1 MLQNIVDFKAKSFLS
16 EQNTSTIA
24 YEVKAVRAM
33 WDPSLSI
40 PGTNRRGGWRCP
52 TGTRYGGQITDR
64 FGRSCGWGVARRIAN
79 QISDIGQRLEN
90 VDDARRGRRIAR
102 RERRILARLNPE
114 GGGAG
119 RLEQGLRGVADRL
132 DGGGTPSPRG
142 ARRRT
147 VVARPPSVD
156 TPEAP
161 RELTPAPR
169 PQRRRSAP
177 NVRDSE
183 QRRMDR
189 EIEQPG
195 APRTGEAPARPARRR
210 QPARPRGEGNLRE
223 SEQRRMQREIEQP
236 GAPRT
241 GEAPARRRRR
251 AVVEATKKPKA
262 PTRQAGETDPL
273 AVAERDLNEARDMLQ
288 MMRQNSAAPQ
298 GIRRQREKIVKLEEE
313 VRRLQPPRTVVEPKV
328 VKPRR
333 PRANPDRNDIGAL
346 LDAESEERRNAQ
358 PKRRKPQPGN
368 SDNAARSEELRQN
381 RVAMEQAVLADA
393 KKRQRE
399 REIGQE
405 VDLDEILQMNKP
417 QRFSQYMNLVLR
429 EQRLALI
436 NDSENYPSGRE
447 RLQAKSREA
456 RSRIRDVDARLEKIE
471 NAIDDKKLSL
481 NDYINVGN
489 ERLTIS
495 DLKMRMFDHREGWQE
510 VLDQVGSGSPPFST
524 FAPEPLGVPLL
535 ENDAFDNFV
544 RGWIPAIGDDLDA
557 EEREVMRAQWD
568 AEEEPINDVRRF
580 FRRRILDGDF
590 GEPEDLR
597 ERIAVNLQE
606 IREAQSRMDGDVE
619 LIQDGAATGQRRADA
634 LNRIVV
640 NAQDRRRRVL
650 ENEFFEQALQNVAS
664 ESSPKPKTK
673 PKTPSTPTPIPTPT
687 PTPTGDASAPKKPNG
702 ADRAPTEIA
711 YKPLEFKPAFEPDK
725 NREIEEKLLAI
736 NNAPEL
742 AAMIAELDKL
752 KFNHGAEQQG
762 RLNDHHDALDKALNA
777 IAGGKSVDEAI
788 EDYLD
793 DQDGTVQANVKI
805 ANRQAR
811 YDEEWRLF
819 QQTGS
824 NIRQLDQANKLLV
837 REKVSL
843 ELRKRFEKDL
853 KSALARKEQGFVINE
868 NDSNLGKITPDA
880 VKAKI
885 EADIDKA
892 ISKRGKK
899 LEKYLDERYPAGGP
913 QPKFKGMTPAKWAS
927 LSASEKE
934 SYIREA
940 YSHPVIKGA
949 NGKLYK
955 VSVTSYSVDNGK
967 INLQTSFDEIDANG
981 RVLRFGIAVSS
992 RTIYPGDAKKVYQ
1005 NSFFIRSDVD
1015 KAADLATIYNQTAFT
1030 YLKAIGI
1037 QTAEVGPAEDGKYVW
1052 ARVGFKE
1059 RLGGMNSTHYQ
1070 RFEEALKF
1078 YKNFGPG
1085 GLISSDEQYIR
1096 VKKFIESGRA
1106 GRKYSH
1112 QDAIFLIDDGNIADK
1127 ARREYIKHWFV
1138 GNAPLSGAVLSFGE
1152 QKIGARVR

>member
-102 RERRILARLNPE
+102 RERRILARLNPQ
-114 GGGAG
+114 GGQAG
-119 RLEQGLRGVADRL
+119 RLERGLRGVAERL
-132 DGGGTPSPRG
+132 DGGDTPSPRG

-169 PQRRRSAP
+169 PQRRRRAP

-313 VRRLQPPRTVVEPKV
+313 VRRLKPPRSVVEPKV

-333 PRANPDRNDIGAL
+333 PRANVDRNDIGAL

-393 KKRQRE
+393 KKRQRAQKFGRKVDVDKILKNANSREYVNYLEE
-399 REIGQE
+399 R
-405 VDLDEILQMNKP
+405 VFK
-417 QRFSQYMNLVLR
+417 
-429 EQRLALI
+429 EQRLQVI
-436 NDSENYPSGRE
+436 NNSENFPSGSEAMRDKL
-447 RLQAKSREA
+447 RQAKQ
-456 RSRIRDVDARLEKIE
+456 RIDAANVRIEKLQQ
-471 NAIDDKKLSL
+471 AIDDGKLND
-481 NDYINVGN
+481 NDYIEIDGMVFNM
-489 ERLTIS
+489 ERMKTLIA
-495 DLKMRMFDHREGWQE
+495 DHRDGWRE
-510 VLDQVGSGSPPFST
+510 VADALESRPSINPNN
-524 FAPEPLGVPLL
+524 APAPLGVPLL
-535 ENDAFDNFV
+535 ENNAFDNFIQ
-544 RGWIPAIGDDLDA
+544 GQIPKGIDA
-557 EEREVMRAQWD
+557 EELEAMRAQWD
-568 AEEEPINDVRRF
+568 AEEQPVDQVRRF
-580 FRRRILDGDF
+580 FRRRIVDGDL
-590 GEPEDLR
+590 GDPADLR

-606 IREAQSRMDGDVE
+606 IREAQSRMDGDVD
-619 LIQDGAATGQRRADA
+619 LIMDGAAVGQLRADA

-640 NAQDRRRRVL
+640 NGQDKRRRVL
-650 ENEFFEQALQNVAS
+650 ENEIMEQALQNVAS

-673 PKTPSTPTPIPTPT
+673 PKTPSTPTPTPIPA
-687 PTPTGDASAPKKPNG
+687 GEASAPKKPNG

-711 YKPLEFKPAFEPDK
+711 YKPLEFKPAFEADK
-725 NREIEEKLLAI
+725 NREIEEKLLAVR
-736 NNAPEL
+736 NAPEL
-742 AAMIAELDKL
+742 AAMIAEIDKL
-752 KFNHGAEQQG
+752 KFNHGAEQQA

-777 IAGGKSVDEAI
+777 IAGGQSVDDAI

-793 DQDGTVQANVKI
+793 NQDGTVQANAKI
-805 ANRQAR
+805 ASRQAR

-843 ELRKRFEKDL
+843 ELRQRFEKDL
-853 KSALARKEQGFVINE
+853 KNALARKEQGFVINE

-899 LEKYLDERYPAGGP
+899 LEKYLKERYPEGGP

-927 LSASEKE
+927 LTAAEKE

-940 YSHPVIKGA
+940 YSHPVIRGA

-955 VSVTSYSVDNGK
+955 VSVTSYTVDNGK
-967 INLQTSFDEIDANG
+967 ISLQTSFDEIDANG
-981 RVLRFGIAVSS
+981 RVLRFGIAGSS
-992 RTIYPGDAKKVYQ
+992 RTIYPGDPKKVYQ
-1005 NSFFIRSDVD
+1005 ATFFIRSDVD

-1037 QTAEVGPAEDGKYVW
+1037 KTAEVGPAEDGKYVW

-1059 RLGGMNSTHYQ
+1059 RLGGMNSTHYR

-1138 GNAPLSGAVLSFGE
+1138 GNAPLSGAVLSFSE

>member
-102 RERRILARLNPE
+102 RERRILARLNPQ
-114 GGGAG
+114 GGQAG
-119 RLEQGLRGVADRL
+119 RLERGLRGVAERL
-132 DGGGTPSPRG
+132 DGGDTPSPRG

-169 PQRRRSAP
+169 PQRRRRAP

-313 VRRLQPPRTVVEPKV
+313 VRRLKPPRSVVEPKV

-333 PRANPDRNDIGAL
+333 PRANVDRNDIGAL

-393 KKRQRE
+393 KKRQRAQKFGRKVDVDKILKNANSREYVNYLEE
-399 REIGQE
+399 R
-405 VDLDEILQMNKP
+405 VFK
-417 QRFSQYMNLVLR
+417 
-429 EQRLALI
+429 EQRLQVI
-436 NDSENYPSGRE
+436 NNSENFPSGSEAMRDKL
-447 RLQAKSREA
+447 RQAKQ
-456 RSRIRDVDARLEKIE
+456 RIDAANVRIEKLQQ
-471 NAIDDKKLSL
+471 ALDDGKLND
-481 NDYINVGN
+481 NDYIEIDGMVFNM
-489 ERLTIS
+489 ERMKTLIA
-495 DLKMRMFDHREGWQE
+495 DHRDGWRE
-510 VLDQVGSGSPPFST
+510 VADALESRPSINPNN
-524 FAPEPLGVPLL
+524 APAPLGVPLL
-535 ENDAFDNFV
+535 ENNAFDNFIQ
-544 RGWIPAIGDDLDA
+544 GQIPKGIDA
-557 EEREVMRAQWD
+557 EELEAMRAQWD
-568 AEEEPINDVRRF
+568 AEEQPVDQVRRF
-580 FRRRILDGDF
+580 FRRRIVDGDL
-590 GEPEDLR
+590 GDPADLR

-606 IREAQSRMDGDVE
+606 IREAQSRMDGDVD
-619 LIQDGAATGQRRADA
+619 LIMDGAAVGQLRADA

-640 NAQDRRRRVL
+640 NGQDKRRRVL
-650 ENEFFEQALQNVAS
+650 ENEIMEQALQNVAS

-673 PKTPSTPTPIPTPT
+673 PKTPSTPTPTPIPA
-687 PTPTGDASAPKKPNG
+687 GEASAPKKPNG

-711 YKPLEFKPAFEPDK
+711 YKPLEFKPAFEADK
-725 NREIEEKLLAI
+725 NREIEEKLLAVR
-736 NNAPEL
+736 NAPEL
-742 AAMIAELDKL
+742 AAMIAEIDKL
-752 KFNHGAEQQG
+752 KFNHGAEQQA

-777 IAGGKSVDEAI
+777 IAGGQSVDDAI

-793 DQDGTVQANVKI
+793 NQDGTVQANAKI
-805 ANRQAR
+805 ASRQAR

-843 ELRKRFEKDL
+843 ELRQRFEKDL
-853 KSALARKEQGFVINE
+853 KNALARKEQGFVINE

-899 LEKYLDERYPAGGP
+899 LEKYLKERYPEGGP

-927 LSASEKE
+927 LTAAEKE

-940 YSHPVIKGA
+940 YSHPVIRGA

-955 VSVTSYSVDNGK
+955 VSVTSYTVDNGK
-967 INLQTSFDEIDANG
+967 ISLQTSFDEIDANG
-981 RVLRFGIAVSS
+981 RVLRFGIAGSS
-992 RTIYPGDAKKVYQ
+992 RTIYPGDPKKVYQ
-1005 NSFFIRSDVD
+1005 ATFFIRSDVD

-1037 QTAEVGPAEDGKYVW
+1037 KTAEVGPAEDGKYVW

-1059 RLGGMNSTHYQ
+1059 RLGGMNSTHYR

-1138 GNAPLSGAVLSFGE
+1138 GNAPLSGAVLSFSE

>member
-24 YEVKAVRAM
+24 YEVKAVRAI

-102 RERRILARLNPE
+102 RERRILARLNPQ

-119 RLEQGLRGVADRL
+119 RLERGLRGVAERL
-132 DGGGTPSPRG
+132 DGGDTPSPRG

-169 PQRRRSAP
+169 PQRRRRAP

-195 APRTGEAPARPARRR
+195 APRTGEAPVRPARRR

-298 GIRRQREKIVKLEEE
+298 AIRRQREKIVKLEEE
-313 VRRLQPPRTVVEPKV
+313 VRRLQPPRSVVEPKV

-333 PRANPDRNDIGAL
+333 PRANADRNDIGAL
-346 LDAESEERRNAQ
+346 LDAESEERRAVAG

-393 KKRQRE
+393 KKRQRAQKLGRKVDVDKILKNANSREYVNYLEE
-399 REIGQE
+399 RVI
-405 VDLDEILQMNKP
+405 K
-417 QRFSQYMNLVLR
+417 
-429 EQRLALI
+429 EQRLEVI
-436 NDSENYPSGRE
+436 NNSENFPSGSEAMRDKL
-447 RLQAKSREA
+447 RQAKQ
-456 RSRIRDVDARLEKIE
+456 RIDAANVRIEKLQQ
-471 NAIDDKKLSL
+471 AIDDGKLND
-481 NDYINVGN
+481 NDYIEIDGVLFNMARVKT
-489 ERLTIS
+489 LIA
-495 DLKMRMFDHREGWQE
+495 DHRDGWQE
-510 VLDQVGSGSPPFST
+510 VADALESRPSINPNN
-524 FAPEPLGVPLL
+524 APAPLGVPLL
-535 ENDAFDNFV
+535 DNNAFDNFIQ
-544 RGWIPAIGDDLDA
+544 GQIPKGIDA
-557 EEREVMRAQWD
+557 QELEAMRAQWD
-568 AEEEPINDVRRF
+568 AEEQPVDQVRRF
-580 FRRRILDGDF
+580 FRRRIVDGDL
-590 GEPEDLR
+590 GDPADLR

-606 IREAQSRMDGDVE
+606 IREAQSRMDGDVD
-619 LIQDGAATGQRRADA
+619 LIMDGAAVGQLRADA

-640 NAQDRRRRVL
+640 NGQDKRRRLL
-650 ENEFFEQALQNVAS
+650 ENQIMEEALQNVAS

-673 PKTPSTPTPIPTPT
+673 PKTPSTPTPTPIPA
-687 PTPTGDASAPKKPNG
+687 GEASAPKKPNG

-711 YKPLEFKPAFEPDK
+711 YKPLEFKPAFEADK
-725 NREIEEKLLAI
+725 NREIEEKLLAVR
-736 NNAPEL
+736 NAPEL
-742 AAMIAELDKL
+742 AAMIAEIDKL
-752 KFNHGAEQQG
+752 KFNHGAEQQA

-777 IAGGKSVDEAI
+777 IAGGQSVDDAI

-793 DQDGTVQANVKI
+793 NQDGTVQANAKI
-805 ANRQAR
+805 ASRQAR

-843 ELRKRFEKDL
+843 ELRQRFEKDL
-853 KSALARKEQGFVINE
+853 KNALARKEQGFVINE

-899 LEKYLDERYPAGGP
+899 LEKYLKERYPEGGP

-927 LSASEKE
+927 LTAAEKE

-940 YSHPVIKGA
+940 YSHPVIRGA

-955 VSVTSYSVDNGK
+955 VSVTSYTVDNGK
-967 INLQTSFDEIDANG
+967 ISLQTSFDEIDANG
-981 RVLRFGIAVSS
+981 RVLRFGIAGSS
-992 RTIYPGDAKKVYQ
+992 RTIYPGDPKKVYQ
-1005 NSFFIRSDVD
+1005 STFFIRSDVD

-1037 QTAEVGPAEDGKYVW
+1037 KTAEVGPAEDGKYVW

-1059 RLGGMNSTHYQ
+1059 RLGGMNSTHYR

-1138 GNAPLSGAVLSFGE
+1138 GNAPLSGAVLSFSE

>member
-1 MLQNIVDFKAKSFLS
+1 
-16 EQNTSTIA
+16 
-24 YEVKAVRAM
+24 
-33 WDPSLSI
+33 
-40 PGTNRRGGWRCP
+40 
-52 TGTRYGGQITDR
+52 
-64 FGRSCGWGVARRIAN
+64 
-79 QISDIGQRLEN
+79 
-90 VDDARRGRRIAR
+90 
-102 RERRILARLNPE
+102 
-114 GGGAG
+114 
-119 RLEQGLRGVADRL
+119 
-132 DGGGTPSPRG
+132 
-142 ARRRT
+142 
-147 VVARPPSVD
+147 
-156 TPEAP
+156 
-161 RELTPAPR
+161 
-169 PQRRRSAP
+169 
-177 NVRDSE
+177 
-183 QRRMDR
+183 
-189 EIEQPG
+189 
-195 APRTGEAPARPARRR
+195 
-210 QPARPRGEGNLRE
+210 
-223 SEQRRMQREIEQP
+223 
-236 GAPRT
+236 
-241 GEAPARRRRR
+241 
-251 AVVEATKKPKA
+251 
-262 PTRQAGETDPL
+262 
-273 AVAERDLNEARDMLQ
+273 
-288 MMRQNSAAPQ
+288 
-298 GIRRQREKIVKLEEE
+298 
-313 VRRLQPPRTVVEPKV
+313 
-328 VKPRR
+328 
-333 PRANPDRNDIGAL
+333 
-346 LDAESEERRNAQ
+346 
-358 PKRRKPQPGN
+358 
-368 SDNAARSEELRQN
+368 
-381 RVAMEQAVLADA
+381 
-393 KKRQRE
+393 
-399 REIGQE
+399 
-405 VDLDEILQMNKP
+405 
-417 QRFSQYMNLVLR
+417 
-429 EQRLALI
+429 
-436 NDSENYPSGRE
+436 
-447 RLQAKSREA
+447 
-456 RSRIRDVDARLEKIE
+456 
-471 NAIDDKKLSL
+471 
-481 NDYINVGN
+481 
-489 ERLTIS
+489 
-495 DLKMRMFDHREGWQE
+495 
-510 VLDQVGSGSPPFST
+510 
-524 FAPEPLGVPLL
+524 
-535 ENDAFDNFV
+535 
-544 RGWIPAIGDDLDA
+544 
-557 EEREVMRAQWD
+557 
-568 AEEEPINDVRRF
+568 
-580 FRRRILDGDF
+580 
-590 GEPEDLR
+590 LR

-606 IREAQSRMDGDVE
+606 IREAQSRMDGDVD
-619 LIQDGAATGQRRADA
+619 LIMDGAAVGQRRADA

-673 PKTPSTPTPIPTPT
+673 PKTPSTPTPTPT
-687 PTPTGDASAPKKPNG
+687 PAGDASAPKKPNG

-725 NREIEEKLLAI
+725 NREIEEKLLAVR
-736 NNAPEL
+736 NAPEL
-742 AAMIAELDKL
+742 AAMIAEIDKL
-752 KFNHGAEQQG
+752 KFNHGAEQQA

-777 IAGGKSVDEAI
+777 IAGGQSVDDAI

-793 DQDGTVQANVKI
+793 NQDGTVQANVKI

-981 RVLRFGIAVSS
+981 RVLRFGIAGSS

-1015 KAADLATIYNQTAFT
+1015 KAADLAKIYNQTAFT